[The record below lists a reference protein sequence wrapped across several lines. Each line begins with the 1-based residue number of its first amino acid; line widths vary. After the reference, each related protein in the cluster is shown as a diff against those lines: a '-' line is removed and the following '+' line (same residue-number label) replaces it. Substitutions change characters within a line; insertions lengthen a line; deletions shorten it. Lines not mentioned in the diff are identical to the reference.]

1 MFVYILNEI
10 MVDSLFMCVGKSA
23 LTAQRNER
31 RLTEEHQPHS
41 VAQEERR
48 VWGVTSSSDRAPHH
62 VEN

>member
-41 VAQEERR
+41 VAQEERG
-48 VWGVTSSSDRAPHH
+48 VWGVTSSSDRTPHH

>member
-10 MVDSLFMCVGKSA
+10 MMDSLFKCVGKSA

-31 RLTEEHQPHS
+31 RLTEKHQPHS
-41 VAQEERR
+41 MAQEERR
-48 VWGVTSSSDRAPHH
+48 VWRVTSSSDRAPHH